1 MATITKAEFDAL
13 PDSLKPKFKA
23 DGDSFALVEEDVEGL
38 KKSKAEILA
47 EKKQLAEQLA
57 ELKKFKDEHEAKQ
70 TEADIAKEKEAG
82 EFAKLEE
89 RLRAKIAEV
98 EADRD
103 AKVNGILGNLKTE
116 RLKNLVVEKGVL
128 PDRAEYALT
137 TLSDQFDLESGEQG
151 FTLKLK
157 NGIGDPKEID
167 GAIDGLKAKAAFLFA
182 GQTQTGG
189 GASGSGN
196 NAGGGKSITRAQYD
210 AAPDQYAK
218 QLASRE
224 LTITD

>member
-1 MATITKAEFDAL
+1 MATITKAEFEAL

-47 EKKQLAEQLA
+47 EKKALAEQLA
-57 ELKKFKDEHEAKQ
+57 ELKKFKDEHEARQ

-189 GASGSGN
+189 GAQGSGN
-196 NAGGGKSITRAQYD
+196 NGGTSNSNMSATEKLDTLYS
-210 AAPDQYAK
+210 K
-218 QLASRE
+218 
-224 LTITD
+224 